1 MRGAGDF
8 RSLLRSGL
16 WLQRGAL
23 KLPEEQIDEKHPDEN
38 QEQPTQG
45 ADFPTNLIHLVLPR
59 NAEQERLGFRK
70 E

>member
-8 RSLLRSGL
+8 RSLLGTGL
-16 WLQRGAL
+16 WLQRWSL
-23 KLPEEQIDEKHPDEN
+23 KLPEEQVEEKDPDN
-38 QEQPTQG
+38 DHEQPTQW
-45 ADFPTNLIHLVLPR
+45 ANFPTYRVHLVLPR